1 MRKTRF
7 SQNPLNSRFWAHGF
21 LIYTLSF
28 ANFKKIH
35 RDTFFFSH
43 SMFLTLVYIICIS
56 CNTCIT
62 WTTCITCMTC
72 IACITSNI
80 QISGPWWKRSLVQE
94 EEYRRVLLSGI
105 PMFEIIWP
113 CNIQYKFK
121 LYSKERTLA
130 KKKNVAFKIV
140 SKSEVFLVRYPPL
153 REWKDQVIPSH
164 TWRSLGWACPN
175 LEYEEQLNVQV

>member
-1 MRKTRF
+1 MASETTFDHWKVVFSWGKMTKVNF
-7 SQNPLNSRFWAHGF
+7 SQNPLNARFWAFGF
-21 LIYTLSF
+21 LICTSSF

-121 LYSKERTLA
+121 LYSKKEQLPKRKMLLLKLLA
-130 KKKNVAFKIV
+130 KQRLF
-140 SKSEVFLVRYPPL
+140 
-153 REWKDQVIPSH
+153 W
-164 TWRSLGWACPN
+164 
-175 LEYEEQLNVQV
+175 

>member
-1 MRKTRF
+1 MASETTFDHWKIVFSWGKVRKARF
-7 SQNPLNSRFWAHGF
+7 SQNPLNSQFRAHGF

-62 WTTCITCMTC
+62 WTTCITCMTS

-80 QISGPWWKRSLVQE
+80 QISGPWWKRSLVKE

-121 LYSKERTLA
+121 LYSKKEHLPKRKMLLLKMLA
-130 KKKNVAFKIV
+130 KQRLF
-140 SKSEVFLVRYPPL
+140 
-153 REWKDQVIPSH
+153 W
-164 TWRSLGWACPN
+164 
-175 LEYEEQLNVQV
+175 